1 MRSLAVVVLA
11 LVATAA
17 CGSGSSYS
25 SAPPPQSGCTPTAT
39 KVCMQGT
46 LFVPA
51 TLNVARG
58 ASVTWQNGDG
68 FAHTT
73 TSNPANPAACPTWD
87 HTVSGGGS
95 SPAVSFPS
103 SGPLT
108 CQYYCRFH
116 ATPNSGPMRATI
128 TVQ

>member
-1 MRSLAVVVLA
+1 VRTHAAILLAVV
-11 LVATAA
+11 TSAA
-17 CGSGSSYS
+17 CSNGSSYS
-25 SAPPPQSGCTPTAT
+25 SGPPQQACTPTAT
-39 KVCMQGT
+39 KVCIQGT

-51 TLNVARG
+51 TLNVAVG
-58 ASVTWQNGDG
+58 TSVTWQNGDG

-87 HTVSGGGS
+87 HTVSGNAS
-95 SPAVSFPS
+95 SPAVTFPN

-116 ATPNSGPMRATI
+116 ATPTSGPMRATI